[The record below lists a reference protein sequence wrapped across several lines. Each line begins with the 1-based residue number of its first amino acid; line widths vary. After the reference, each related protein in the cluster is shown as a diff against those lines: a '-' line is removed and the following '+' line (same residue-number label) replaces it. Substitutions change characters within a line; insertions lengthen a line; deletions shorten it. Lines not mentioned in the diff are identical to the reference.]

1 MDGSPRKRQQHVKEE
16 QARLLAEHKDVV
28 KAEAAALRRACADDD
43 LKSVLDGADADAITA
58 KTQALAQASMKL
70 GEAMY
75 AAQQSGDGAATQD
88 GAADDVVDAEFE
100 EVTDDGKKA

>member
-1 MDGSPRKRQQHVKEE
+1 VVE
-16 QARLLAEHKDVV
+16 ARNQ
-28 KAEAAALRRACADDD
+28 AEALIHSTEKALGEHGDKVGEAEKSAITSAIDE

>member
-43 LKSVLDGADADAITA
+43 LKAVLSH
-58 KTQALAQASMKL
+58 ASTMLDELRTGSLTPKVRPPR
-70 GEAMY
+70 
-75 AAQQSGDGAATQD
+75 GAA
-88 GAADDVVDAEFE
+88 GA
-100 EVTDDGKKA
+100 G